1 MPRLGELLVAAGL
14 LTAEQVEQALRAQVM
29 WGGRLG
35 TNLVELHFLEL
46 DPLSR
51 ALGRQHHLPAVLAR
65 HFEKADADLQRML
78 SADFAERFSCVP
90 VLRMGPERH
99 VVVASIAPLLPR
111 QLAIIGDE
119 LAVEVERLVPAIAPE
134 LRIRYQLERVYGIR
148 RAARFLRARGK
159 SIPPFP
165 DFHVLPVQPEPEPEV
180 APILPTTTREMDL
193 YRPGDPVTP
202 GPGEVDPD
210 EVATAAWTRLEPQS
224 EDPGEDLDDRRAR
237 PALDPDEEMI
247 PVEVIAP
254 TGPIATVEDIV
265 PSGPRSMLQRRSR
278 QDRED
283 RDHEDDRD
291 GEGDRAAL
299 DDVLDDLSLHAHLED
314 ELALPTE
321 PFEPLEPF
329 DEPTG
334 GRERRTYVRTIADLP
349 SNESERQALLGRIA
363 IRKVA
368 VGSAPRVMS
377 GATLGEATRAIRR
390 STGRDRVA
398 DLVID
403 TLDRFAPACEA
414 AILLVV
420 RGATAIGWKGFLR
433 GGGALGEIAVPMEDG
448 GLVPRAVELNVT
460 LRKQCGEL
468 DAIDRLLLASLG
480 RQTGDLVVVPI
491 SIAEQV
497 MCVIAIATADN
508 APLSSAE
515 PIAAAAGAAF
525 ARLMRDASR

>member
-1 MPRLGELLVAAGL
+1 MPRLGEHLVAAGL
-14 LTAEQVEQALRAQVM
+14 LSAEQVEQALRAQVM

-46 DPLSR
+46 DALSK

-65 HFEKADADLQRML
+65 HFEKADPVLQRML

-99 VVVASIAPLLPR
+99 VVIAAIAPLLPR
-111 QLAIIGDE
+111 QLAIIADE
-119 LAVEVERLVPAIAPE
+119 LAVDIQKLVPAIAPE
-134 LRIRYQLERVYGIR
+134 LRIRYQLERVYNIR

-165 DFHVLPVQPEPEPEV
+165 DFHVLPIFHELEPELMP
-180 APILPTTTREMDL
+180 ALPTSTQEMEL
-193 YRPGDPVTP
+193 YRPGDPLPEP
-202 GPGEVDPD
+202 GPPPQLELPPEAEAEAEAD
-210 EVATAAWTRLEPQS
+210 ELLDTDTWPRAE
-224 EDPGEDLDDRRAR
+224 LDD
-237 PALDPDEEMI
+237 DDDFI
-247 PVEVIAP
+247 PVEVVP
-254 TGPIATVEDIV
+254 PGTPGGLTGPIASIDPGE
-265 PSGPRSMLQRRSR
+265 PGALSAPRAS
-278 QDRED
+278 DA
-283 RDHEDDRD
+283 
-291 GEGDRAAL
+291 EGALGAPDARL
-299 DDVLDDLSLHAHLED
+299 DDELYDLSLHAQLD
-314 ELALPTE
+314 
-321 PFEPLEPF
+321 
-329 DEPTG
+329 DEPAPSG
-334 GRERRTYVRTIADLP
+334 HPEPEAAASGRERRTYVRTLADAQA
-349 SNESERQALLGRIA
+349 NDFERQALLGRIA

-368 VGSAPRVMS
+368 VGSSPRVMA

-460 LRKQCGEL
+460 LRKPCSEL
-468 DAIDRLLLASLG
+468 DALDRLLLASLG
-480 RQTGDLVVVPI
+480 KQTGDLVVVPI
-491 SIAEQV
+491 SIGEQV
-497 MCVIAIATADN
+497 MCVIAIATPEN
-508 APLSSAE
+508 APLASAE

>member
-210 EVATAAWTRLEPQS
+210 EVATAAWARLEPQS
-224 EDPGEDLDDRRAR
+224 GEDPGEDLDDRRAR

-278 QDRED
+278 EDRED

-291 GEGDRAAL
+291 G
-299 DDVLDDLSLHAHLED
+299 
-314 ELALPTE
+314 
-321 PFEPLEPF
+321 
-329 DEPTG
+329 
-334 GRERRTYVRTIADLP
+334 
-349 SNESERQALLGRIA
+349 
-363 IRKVA
+363 
-368 VGSAPRVMS
+368 
-377 GATLGEATRAIRR
+377 
-390 STGRDRVA
+390 
-398 DLVID
+398 
-403 TLDRFAPACEA
+403 
-414 AILLVV
+414 
-420 RGATAIGWKGFLR
+420 
-433 GGGALGEIAVPMEDG
+433 
-448 GLVPRAVELNVT
+448 
-460 LRKQCGEL
+460 
-468 DAIDRLLLASLG
+468 
-480 RQTGDLVVVPI
+480 
-491 SIAEQV
+491 
-497 MCVIAIATADN
+497 
-508 APLSSAE
+508 
-515 PIAAAAGAAF
+515 
-525 ARLMRDASR
+525 

>member
-14 LTAEQVEQALRAQVM
+14 LTADQVEQALRAQVM

-35 TNLVELHFLEL
+35 TNLVELHMLEL

-51 ALGRQHHLPAVLAR
+51 MLGRQHHLPSVLAR
-65 HFEKADADLQRML
+65 HFEKADPDLQRML

-90 VLRMGPERH
+90 VLRMGPDRH
-99 VVVASIAPLLPR
+99 IVIAASGPLLPR
-111 QLAIIGDE
+111 QLAIIADE

-134 LRIRYQLERVYGIR
+134 LRVRYQLERVYGIR

-165 DFHVLPVQPEPEPEV
+165 DFHVLPVQPEPEVEV
-180 APILPTTTREMDL
+180 APALPTTTREMDL
-193 YRPGDPVTP
+193 YRPGDPVPP
-202 GPGEVDPD
+202 GTAGDAD
-210 EVATAAWTRLEPQS
+210 DDVATAAWAKLEWRS
-224 EDPGEDLDDRRAR
+224 LEDQDDQEERE
-237 PALDPDEEMI
+237 ALAPDDEMI
-247 PVEVIAP
+247 PVEVVAP
-254 TGPIATVEDIV
+254 TGPIITV
-265 PSGPRSMLQRRSR
+265 P
-278 QDRED
+278 
-283 RDHEDDRD
+283 DDPI
-291 GEGDRAAL
+291 
-299 DDVLDDLSLHAHLED
+299 DLSLHAALED
-314 ELALPTE
+314 ELAMPDDATDPLG
-321 PFEPLEPF
+321 EPLGDAP
-329 DEPTG
+329 DDGPAS
-334 GRERRTYVRTIADLP
+334 GRERRTYVRTLADAQG
-349 SNESERQALLGRIA
+349 NDVDGQALLGRIA

-368 VGSAPRVMS
+368 VGSAPRVLS

-398 DLVID
+398 DLVLD
-403 TLDRFAPACEA
+403 TLDRFTPACEA

-460 LRKQCGEL
+460 MRKSCSEL
-468 DAIDRLLLASLG
+468 EAIDRLLLASLG
-480 RQTGDLVVVPI
+480 RQGGDLVVVPI
-491 SIAEQV
+491 SIADQV
-497 MCVIAIATADN
+497 MCVIAIATAEN
-508 APLSSAE
+508 APLASAE

>member
-1 MPRLGELLVAAGL
+1 MPRLGEHLVAAGL
-14 LTAEQVEQALRAQVM
+14 LTPEQVEQALRAQVM

-46 DPLSR
+46 DALSK

-65 HFEKADADLQRML
+65 HFEKADPGLQRLL

-99 VVVASIAPLLPR
+99 IVIASLAPLLPR
-111 QLAIIGDE
+111 QLAIIADE
-119 LAVEVERLVPAIAPE
+119 LAVDVDRLVPAIAPE
-134 LRIRYQLERVYGIR
+134 LRIRYQLERVYHIR

-165 DFHVLPVQPEPEPEV
+165 DFHVLPIHTELEPELMPSL
-180 APILPTTTREMDL
+180 PISTQEMEL
-193 YRPGDPVTP
+193 YRPGDPLPEPAPLDTDDQRDTDTWPRTP
-202 GPGEVDPD
+202 SDD
-210 EVATAAWTRLEPQS
+210 
-224 EDPGEDLDDRRAR
+224 DDDL
-237 PALDPDEEMI
+237 I
-247 PVEVIAP
+247 PVEVIP
-254 TGPIATVEDIV
+254 
-265 PSGPRSMLQRRSR
+265 PSGQVA
-278 QDRED
+278 DE
-283 RDHEDDRD
+283 
-291 GEGDRAAL
+291 
-299 DDVLDDLSLHAHLED
+299 LDDLSLHAQLD
-314 ELALPTE
+314 
-321 PFEPLEPF
+321 
-329 DEPTG
+329 DEPAIDEPG
-334 GRERRTYVRTIADLP
+334 GPGGSAAAGRERRSYVRTLTDAPGND
-349 SNESERQALLGRIA
+349 SERQALLGRIA

-368 VGSAPRVMS
+368 VGSAPRVMA

-414 AILLVV
+414 AIMLVV

-460 LRKQCGEL
+460 LRKPCSEL
-468 DAIDRLLLASLG
+468 DAIDRLLMASLG
-480 RQTGDLVVVPI
+480 RNTGDLVVVPI
-491 SIAEQV
+491 SIADQV
-497 MCVIAIATADN
+497 MCVMAIATAEN